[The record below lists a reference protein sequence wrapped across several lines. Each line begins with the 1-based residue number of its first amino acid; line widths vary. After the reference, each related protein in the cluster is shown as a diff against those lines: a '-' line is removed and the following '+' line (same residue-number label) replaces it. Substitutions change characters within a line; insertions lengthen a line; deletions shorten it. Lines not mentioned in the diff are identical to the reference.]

1 MGLSYYDKHISKS
14 KRKYTQLS
22 FVNFANTMDDLENN
36 LLTDE
41 YEEPFKK
48 LLVDEAKVGC
58 MMGMLL
64 CLNPEQ
70 RAILII
76 GDIFEID
83 SHIASEIFDITKENF
98 RKKLSRAR
106 NDLYSFM
113 NNHCSLVNKQN
124 SCKCEQKTKALIEK
138 GYVNPDNIQFSKTL
152 QKTIKDTLKIKSD
165 ALDTTMEKLYKNLY
179 QEHPFCESDIKTFA
193 KNLLKD
199 KKIKE
204 IFEL

>member
-1 MGLSYYDKHISKS
+1 MGLSYYDKHIFKS

-22 FVNFANTMDDLENN
+22 FVNFVNTMDDLENN

-48 LLVDEAKVGC
+48 LLIDEAKVGC

-98 RKKLSRAR
+98 RK
-106 NDLYSFM
+106 
-113 NNHCSLVNKQN
+113 
-124 SCKCEQKTKALIEK
+124 SCLA
-138 GYVNPDNIQFSKTL
+138 
-152 QKTIKDTLKIKSD
+152 
-165 ALDTTMEKLYKNLY
+165 
-179 QEHPFCESDIKTFA
+179 QEMICTV
-193 KNLLKD
+193 L
-199 KKIKE
+199 
-204 IFEL
+204 